1 LKLREDQAAAL
12 DTIQSRRYSMLYGTM
27 GSGKTAV
34 AASCVN
40 HWPGR
45 TLIVAPVRVIPQVWE
60 AELERWTGA
69 EYTVCAGKTPGYVD
83 AVLSPAHHSQ
93 VVLIT
98 PDQLSGVTK
107 RWTHDIRSARGFR
120 NLIVDEVSGFTSAG
134 SNRVK
139 AARRLHKLFAN
150 VLTLTGTPV
159 SDDWGALYAECLVT
173 DGGATLGTL
182 QEAFYQRYFAN
193 LPPGRTYGKRELLP
207 GAAERLTAAVAPL
220 LITLDDYRHTLPP
233 KQYVNRWLDMP
244 EETHEVAKI
253 LARDYV
259 VDDIEAVNDGVL
271 SGKLQQ
277 LASGVLYDEEDYIEY
292 DNLRVRI
299 AAHMCNNLLAANSHL
314 MVMYTLRADAERM
327 TYAFGGDVRLYRPT
341 PQGLAGWQDTGG
353 ILLAHPKSVGHGL
366 NLAAYCNT
374 LVWIAPHWSRDLKD
388 QTEARIWRTGQTKE
402 VTIHNIYMRDSI
414 DRALIARLNSKAE
427 YDATFRTYLEE
438 LK

>member
-1 LKLREDQAAAL
+1 MKLREDQAPAL

-40 HWPGR
+40 HWTGR
-45 TLIVAPVRVIPQVWE
+45 TLIVAPVRVIPQVWKP
-60 AELERWTGA
+60 ELERWTGA
-69 EYTVCAGKTPGYVD
+69 EYTVCAGKTPSYVD
-83 AVLSPAHHSQ
+83 AVLAAEHPCD

-98 PDQLSGVTK
+98 PDQLSGITK
-107 RWTHDIRSARGFR
+107 RWARELHVFGFR
-120 NLIVDEVSGFTSAG
+120 NLIVDEVSGFTSPG

-139 AARRLHKLFAN
+139 ALRRLHKQFTN

-193 LPPGRTYGKRELLP
+193 LPPGRTFGKRELLP

-220 LITLDDYRHTLPP
+220 LITLDDYRHKLPP

-244 EETHEVAKI
+244 EDTHEVAKI

-292 DNLRVRI
+292 DNVRMR
-299 AAHMCNNLLAANSHL
+299 AAARLVTDLLDNYTHV

-341 PQGLAGWQDTGG
+341 PKGLAGWQDKGG

-427 YDATFRTYLEE
+427 YDATFRNYLEE

>member
-1 LKLREDQAAAL
+1 
-12 DTIQSRRYSMLYGTM
+12 
-27 GSGKTAV
+27 
-34 AASCVN
+34 
-40 HWPGR
+40 
-45 TLIVAPVRVIPQVWE
+45 
-60 AELERWTGA
+60 
-69 EYTVCAGKTPGYVD
+69 
-83 AVLSPAHHSQ
+83 
-93 VVLIT
+93 
-98 PDQLSGVTK
+98 
-107 RWTHDIRSARGFR
+107 
-120 NLIVDEVSGFTSAG
+120 VSGFTSPG

-139 AARRLHKLFAN
+139 ALRRLHKQFTN

-193 LPPGRTYGKRELLP
+193 LPPGRLFGKRELLP

-220 LITLDDYRHTLPP
+220 LITLDDYRHKLPP

-244 EETHEVAKI
+244 EDTHEVAKI

-292 DNLRVRI
+292 DNVRMR
-299 AAHMCNNLLAANSHL
+299 AAARLVTDLLDNYTHV

-341 PQGLAGWQDTGG
+341 PKGLAGWQDKGG

-427 YDATFRTYLEE
+427 YDATFRNYLEE